1 MRVIFAGTPHN
12 AADTLIALHKSGIE
26 IVGVLTRTD
35 APVGRKKVLTQ
46 SPVAEAAST
55 LGVPVIKANQVD
67 HETLEKIS
75 ALKPELGVVV
85 AYGTFLSSEV
95 LNSLPK
101 GWINLHYSLLP
112 ALRGAAPVQHAL
124 LQGLSTTGVTAFQLD
139 QGMDTGPI
147 LIQVPTTVEPNENS
161 GRLLSRLTDL
171 GISALLEV
179 IPAIAAGIALAKPQ
193 DSANASFAPK
203 INRVDAQI
211 DWSESA
217 IRIEQ
222 KVRAMNPEPVAWTY
236 LDTESF
242 RILEA
247 FAHSSSVLSAT
258 VGSLQLIEGKV
269 LVQTSSGSLELI
281 TVQPTGKNEMSAAD
295 WFRGLKNKESLVFGS

>member
-75 ALKPELGVVV
+75 VLKPELGVVV

-247 FAHSSSVLSAT
+247 FAQSSSVSSAT

>member
-203 INRVDAQI
+203 INRVDSQI

>member
-269 LVQTSSGSLELI
+269 LVQTSSGSLELT

>member
-12 AADTLIALHKSGIE
+12 AADTLIALNKSGIQ

-55 LGVPVIKANQVD
+55 LGIPVIKANQVD

-75 ALKPELGVVV
+75 ALNPELGVVV

-236 LDTESF
+236 LETESF

-247 FAHSSSVLSAT
+247 FAHSSSVSSAT

-269 LVQTSSGSLELI
+269 LVQTSSGSLELV